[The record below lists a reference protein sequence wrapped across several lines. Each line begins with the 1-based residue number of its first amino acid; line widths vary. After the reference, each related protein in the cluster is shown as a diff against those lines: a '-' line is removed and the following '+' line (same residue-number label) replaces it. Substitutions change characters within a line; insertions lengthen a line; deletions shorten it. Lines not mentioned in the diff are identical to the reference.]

1 MLAFQPNLVP
11 GCAHLESRKKEHGL
25 DIQLKA
31 ADGIDTSCLTILI
44 ASPFIWLMVWMT
56 FAKHFHFPWSL
67 FLGH

>member
-1 MLAFQPNLVP
+1 MYPETGN
-11 GCAHLESRKKEHGL
+11 KKRSL

-44 ASPFIWLMVWMT
+44 ASPFIWLMVWMS
-56 FAKHFHFPWSL
+56 FAKHFHFPWFF